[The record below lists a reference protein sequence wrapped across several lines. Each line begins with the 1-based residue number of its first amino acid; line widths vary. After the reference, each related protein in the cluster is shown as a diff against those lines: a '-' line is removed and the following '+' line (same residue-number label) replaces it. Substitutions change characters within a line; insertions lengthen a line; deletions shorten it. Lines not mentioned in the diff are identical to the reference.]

1 MVQRG
6 ARHTAAHARSPTG
19 MNERIHLLQQIPVF
33 GGISGEAL
41 EFLLSLSRQTIVA
54 RGDYF
59 FREGERGSSMFVLE
73 SGRADVIRRW
83 EDEDI
88 VLGRLD
94 EGDCFGEMALIDFCR
109 RSASVRAVTDAVA
122 IEISAPALH
131 QLYKKDLE
139 QFALIQMNMGR
150 EVSRRLRT
158 ADRRLFEAQRTG
170 HASEWAGP
178 ETDPGSAG
186 DG

>member
-1 MVQRG
+1 
-6 ARHTAAHARSPTG
+6 

-33 GGISGEAL
+33 GGISDEAL
-41 EFLLSLSRQTIVA
+41 TFLLSLSRQTIVA
-54 RGDYF
+54 CGDYF
-59 FREGERGSSMFVLE
+59 FCEGEHGSSMFVLE
-73 SGRADVIRRW
+73 SGRAEVIRRW

-88 VLGRLD
+88 VLGRLA

-109 RSASVRAVTDAVA
+109 RSASVRAVADAVA
-122 IEISAPALH
+122 IEISASALH

-158 ADRRLFEAQRTG
+158 TDRRLFEAQR
-170 HASEWAGP
+170 AGYPAESADP
-178 ETDPGSAG
+178 EIDPGPG
-186 DG
+186 DDG